1 MMVPAILLIAILGP
15 APQDPP
21 AAAPP
26 PKGARHAARPKASA
40 APKAAAPAAASAD
53 NAPAAS
59 PQDDIQN
66 GLNLFAKKR
75 FSQAQSA
82 FERAAAADP
91 KSAAAEFYLGYTI
104 YKIAEPKKH
113 DSPGKKEAA
122 EHFAKAFA
130 LDPNF
135 KPAWGSHGG

>member
-21 AAAPP
+21 AAAPA
-26 PKGARHAARPKASA
+26 PKGARHAARPKA
-40 APKAAAPAAASAD
+40 AAAPAASAD
-53 NAPAAS
+53 NAPAAT
-59 PQDDIQN
+59 PQDDIQS

-75 FSQAQSA
+75 FSQAQAA